1 MNRYEQTAEILKA
14 LGHPLRL
21 QILEEL
27 RREGECCV
35 CHLEAHLGQRQAYI
49 SQQLA
54 RLREA
59 RLVIDRRDGMNMYYA
74 LADDSLGLLLD
85 EVLRT
90 TEHIRSAQPQ
100 RQGARREESPDPVD
114 CPCPKC
120 QARRA
125 AGVTSIP
132 DGQGAPA

>member
-1 MNRYEQTAEILKA
+1 MDQYTQTAELLKA

-21 QILEEL
+21 QILKEL

-59 RLVIDRRDGMNMYYA
+59 RLVTDRRDGMNMYYA
-74 LADDSLGLLLD
+74 LADDAIGMLLD
-85 EVLRT
+85 Q
-90 TEHIRSAQPQ
+90 AQQTARQLQASEPQ
-100 RQGARREESPDPVD
+100 KTAANPPVIISPDE

-120 QARRA
+120 QQLRTA
-125 AGVTSIP
+125 ALAVS
-132 DGQGAPA
+132 DGQGAL

>member
-1 MNRYEQTAEILKA
+1 MDDYDQTAEIFKA

-27 RREGECCV
+27 RREGEACV

-59 RLVIDRRDGMNMYYA
+59 RLVTDRRDGMNMYYA
-74 LADDSLGLLLD
+74 LADASIGVLLD
-85 EVLRT
+85 EAQRT
-90 TEHIRSAQPQ
+90 TAHIRSAGPQKVTATQPVSS
-100 RQGARREESPDPVD
+100 GADQ

-120 QARRA
+120 QQRRA
-125 AGVTSIP
+125 AVALAAP
-132 DGQGAPA
+132 EGQGALS

>member
-27 RREGECCV
+27 RREGEACV

-54 RLREA
+54 RLRDA

-74 LADDSLGLLLD
+74 LADEAIGTLLD
-85 EVLRT
+85 EAQQTTTQLRAIEPQKAAT
-90 TEHIRSAQPQ
+90 NQPVIS
-100 RQGARREESPDPVD
+100 GPDQ

-120 QARRA
+120 QQRRTA
-125 AGVTSIP
+125 ALAVP
-132 DGQGAPA
+132 DGQGALS

>member
-1 MNRYEQTAEILKA
+1 MNHYEQTAEILKA

-27 RREGECCV
+27 RREGEACV

-59 RLVIDRRDGMNMYYA
+59 RLVTDRRDGMNMYYA
-74 LADDSLGLLLD
+74 LADDAVGTLLD
-85 EVLRT
+85 EALQTTTQLR
-90 TEHIRSAQPQ
+90 AM
-100 RQGARREESPDPVD
+100 ESQKAATNRPVISGPDQ

-120 QARRA
+120 QQRGTPALA
-125 AGVTSIP
+125 VP
-132 DGQGAPA
+132 DGQGALP

>member
-1 MNRYEQTAEILKA
+1 MDRYEQTAEILKA

-27 RREGECCV
+27 RREGEACV

-59 RLVIDRRDGMNMYYA
+59 RLVIDRRDRMNMYYA
-74 LADDSLGLLLD
+74 LADETIGALLD
-85 EVLRT
+85 EALRT
-90 TEHIRSAQPQ
+90 ADQLRAVEPQKAATNQPISSSAD
-100 RQGARREESPDPVD
+100 R

-120 QARRA
+120 QQRRA
-125 AGVTSIP
+125 AALAVPDEQGVLS
-132 DGQGAPA
+132 

>member
-1 MNRYEQTAEILKA
+1 MDRYEQTAEILKA

-27 RREGECCV
+27 RREGEACV
-35 CHLEAHLGQRQAYI
+35 CHLEARLGQRQATI

-59 RLVIDRRDGMNMYYA
+59 RLVTDRREGMNMYYA
-74 LADDSLGLLLD
+74 LADESISALLD
-85 EVLRT
+85 EAQRAA
-90 TEHIRSAQPQ
+90 EQIRSVEPRKVAPQQPAS
-100 RQGARREESPDPVD
+100 RGMAE

-120 QARRA
+120 QQRRA
-125 AGVTSIP
+125 ATRSSLT
-132 DGQGAPA
+132 

>member
-1 MNRYEQTAEILKA
+1 MNGYEQTAEILKA

-59 RLVIDRRDGMNMYYA
+59 KLVIDRRDGMNMYYA

-85 EVLRT
+85 EALRT
-90 TEHIRSAQPQ
+90 AKLVRSGQPHRPASQ
-100 RQGARREESPDPVD
+100 RATSPDPVN

-120 QARRA
+120 QARKA
-125 AGVTSIP
+125 AGITSIP